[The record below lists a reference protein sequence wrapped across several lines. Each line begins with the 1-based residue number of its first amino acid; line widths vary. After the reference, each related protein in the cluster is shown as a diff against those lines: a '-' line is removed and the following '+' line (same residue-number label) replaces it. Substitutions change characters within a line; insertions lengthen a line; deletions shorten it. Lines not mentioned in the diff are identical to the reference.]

1 MCRNAF
7 APSPKNL
14 RGVAVATVSKFFGK
28 DGLDWQ
34 IRQELE
40 CRFCNVCS
48 IGMWGV
54 TMRITMRIM
63 DKMRFNYYNEFCFLG
78 PVR

>member
-34 IRQELE
+34 IRRHLGVQ
-40 CRFCNVCS
+40 FWNVCS
-48 IGMWGV
+48 IAWGLQ
-54 TMRITMRIM
+54 
-63 DKMRFNYYNEFCFLG
+63 K
-78 PVR
+78 